1 MKKIIFSTMIASLL
15 AFVGCQNEELVNENT
30 NTGGEK
36 VILTANIQGATDSRV
51 VLTPATDDEGK
62 PIVKVA
68 WNESEETFEV
78 YGSSGASSTFTQIAG
93 TNQFEGTLPDPADG
107 EYEYE
112 AYYGDLN
119 SLDEQDGKL
128 GQSTAND
135 TPVLM
140 SAMFN
145 SSSPSITFE
154 HVTAILKPTFMVDDT
169 DINNTINKIVMS
181 NVAKPTP
188 GSSANAFNL
197 ETITITPTS
206 SATVLDDEIYIHLF
220 VFSQLYVEDHKFTFT
235 VTAGGK
241 VYTGSLTIPEDM
253 SIVAGKLYTATIA
266 LTEVIPYVTFKAASE
281 QTLDLV
287 QTESQMLDDEGYPV
301 YKDDEESIP
310 VLVPNPY
317 PGYDGDTG
325 YIEYSVGNSNVWT
338 KFTPESEAVEFGGE
352 KGDLRLRGISPK
364 GTLQAQ
370 IVFGDTTS
378 VACSGDIRTLVDWEN
393 YATADT
399 DSAIFRGLFENCS
412 VLTSAPELPAT
423 TLAPYCYYSMFV
435 GCTRLNAAPALP
447 ATDLAENCYKSMFY
461 GCTSLKV
468 APELPATTLA
478 NQCYG
483 MMFAGCTNLAAA
495 PVLSAT
501 NLANDC
507 YNGMFVSCTS
517 LTSAPLLSATILANN
532 CYNGMF
538 NYCINLASAPELPAT
553 TLKPGCYA
561 GMFMNCTSL
570 TSAPEL
576 PATTLVD
583 YCYHQMFIHCT
594 NLNSVTMLA
603 TDISASN
610 CLTNWMSGVSA
621 TGTFTKA
628 ASMTTLPTG
637 ESGIPSGWTVQNYVA
652 PGEEN

>member
-1 MKKIIFSTMIASLL
+1 MKKFLFSTMIASLL

-30 NTGGEK
+30 NNGGEK
-36 VILTANIQGATDSRV
+36 VILTANIQGAADSRV
-51 VLTPATDDEGK
+51 VLTPDTENGD

-78 YGSSGASSTFTQIAG
+78 YGSSGNFSTFTQIAS

-154 HVTAILKPTFMVDDT
+154 HVTAILKPTFKVNGT
-169 DINNTINKIVMS
+169 DIDNSITKIVMS

-206 SATVLDDEIYIHLF
+206 SATVLDDNIYIHLF
-220 VFSQLYVEDHKFTFT
+220 VFSQLYVEDYEFTFT
-235 VTAGGK
+235 VTDK
-241 VYTGSLTIPEDM
+241 DNKEYTGSLTIPPGK
-253 SIVAGKLYTATIA
+253 SIVAGNLYTATIA

-287 QTESQMLDDEGYPV
+287 QTESQMLDEGGYPV
-301 YKDDEESIP
+301 FKDDEETIP

-317 PGYDGDTG
+317 PGSDGDTG
-325 YIEYSVGNSNVWT
+325 YIEYSVGNNGWT
-338 KFTPESEAVEFGGE
+338 KFTPGSEAVEFGGN
-352 KGDLRLRGISPK
+352 KGDLHLRGKSPN

-370 IVFGDTTS
+370 IVFGNNTTS

-393 YATADT
+393 HKTANT
-399 DSAIFRGLFENCS
+399 NNAIFRGLFENCT

-423 TLAPYCYYSMFV
+423 NLAEKCYWSMFW
-435 GCTRLNAAPALP
+435 
-447 ATDLAENCYKSMFY
+447 
-461 GCTSLKV
+461 GCTSLAV

-478 NQCYG
+478 NGCYAN
-483 MMFAGCTNLAAA
+483 MFQGCTKLTEAPELKAAML
-495 PVLSAT
+495 VE
-501 NLANDC
+501 DC
-507 YNGMFVSCTS
+507 YNGMF
-517 LTSAPLLSATILANN
+517 
-532 CYNGMF
+532 
-538 NYCINLASAPELPAT
+538 
-553 TLKPGCYA
+553 TL
-561 GMFMNCTSL
+561 
-570 TSAPEL
+570 
-576 PATTLVD
+576 
-583 YCYHQMFIHCT
+583 CT
-594 NLNSVTMLA
+594 NLNSITMLA
-603 TDISASN
+603 TDIPEN
-610 CLTNWMSGVSA
+610 KDCLTNWMYGVAA

-628 ASMTTLPTG
+628 ASMTSLPTG
-637 ESGIPSGWTVQNYVA
+637 ASGIPTDWTVQD
-652 PGEEN
+652 